1 MRGPRTGIRALTR
14 ANVRRVRNAT
24 GVELYLYDEIGPWGT
39 TAADV
44 ATALRGVTDRV
55 TLRVNSPGGDVFDG
69 LAIYNLLRGHP
80 GGVDVVVDGLAASA
94 ASFIAM
100 AGETVTMSA
109 HTRMMIHDAIG
120 FAYGNAA
127 TMREL
132 ADLLDD
138 VSANIAG
145 IYADR
150 SGRPAAEFRD
160 LMLAETW
167 LSPSQAKDLGLV
179 DVAELGASE
188 EDDPADVGEDGED
201 DGDGGDGQDPAGPP
215 VPGEDD
221 DAEDLV
227 DRWERSF
234 AARAAKLTRATRDT
248 TTAPAPALRP
258 AARARKTTPPAP
270 AVEDIASM
278 LRGIS
283 R

>member
-1 MRGPRTGIRALTR
+1 MRALTR

-24 GVELYLYDEIGPWGT
+24 GVELYLYDEIGFWGT

-44 ATALRGVTDRV
+44 AAALRGVTDRV
-55 TLRVNSPGGDVFDG
+55 TVRINSPGGEVYDG

-100 AGETVTMSA
+100 AGETVSMSA
-109 HTRMMIHDAIG
+109 HTRMMIHDAIA

-127 TMREL
+127 EMREI
-132 ADLLDD
+132 ADFLDD
-138 VSANIAG
+138 VSGNIAG

-150 SGRPAAEFRD
+150 SGKTAAEFRE

-167 LSPSQAKDLGLV
+167 LSPKQALDLGLI
-179 DVAELGASE
+179 DNAELGPSE
-188 EDDPADVGEDGED
+188 EEPDDAGED
-201 DGDGGDGQDPAGPP
+201 DEDDEPVVEPGEGDDDGEGGGQD
-215 VPGEDD
+215 DD
-221 DAEDLV
+221 DVEDLV
-227 DRWERSF
+227 ARWEKSV
-234 AARAAKLTRATRDT
+234 AARVAKLTRASRDT
-248 TTAPAPALRP
+248 TAKPAPALKP
-258 AARARKTTPPAP
+258 AARARARKTTRSTAPAP

>member
-1 MRGPRTGIRALTR
+1 MRALTR
-14 ANVRRVRNAT
+14 ANVRCVRNAA
-24 GVELYLYDEIGPWGT
+24 GVDLWLYDEIGPWGV
-39 TAADV
+39 TASDFA
-44 ATALRGVTDRV
+44 AALGGLAPTDRV

-100 AGETVTMSA
+100 AGSTVTMRA

-127 TMREL
+127 DMRQL

-138 VSANIAG
+138 VSDNIAG
-145 IYADR
+145 IYSDR
-150 SGRPAAEFRD
+150 SGTAVADFRA

-167 LSPSQAKDLGLV
+167 LSGDQALELGLI
-179 DVAELGASE
+179 DTAEDAAEGEPAE
-188 EDDPADVGEDGED
+188 GDDDTGDDEPADDPADDPAEPAADGED
-201 DGDGGDGQDPAGPP
+201 F
-215 VPGEDD
+215 
-221 DAEDLV
+221 V

-234 AARAAKLTRATRDT
+234 AARAGRLTRATWEST
-248 TTAPAPALRP
+248 PAPARPLRP
-258 AARARKTTPPAP
+258 AARARGPVPPAPPVPPSPAP
-270 AVEDIASM
+270 AVDDIASI
-278 LRGIS
+278 LRGALA